1 MPLFDGEIVGPAPPV
16 ACDESHTC
24 RSWRKVPASARDVI
38 PADAGNPARAV
49 RGKKRNPG
57 FPAFAEAKPLRLR
70 AGRHGGDAFSEP
82 LLRRPGH
89 DRHDADCVCGRTLN
103 DFGAD
108 GEIDERVPFHVWH
121 PVDARRLEEDAGLL
135 AECFFLLGS
144 VERSVV
150 IGPSCRQ
157 ATEKFDGSSLRPSGC
172 PHPPFRA
179 CEMKQVTPGTL
190 GSSKLLTQTLSL
202 GEVNLKVVLTQ
213 ARSSARARLDA
224 ARNSIADRKSGLIRL
239 SNGLPACG
247 SSAAQLCQAA
257 LAGW

>member
-1 MPLFDGEIVGPAPPV
+1 MRV
-16 ACDESHTC
+16 ALKKMLVFSL
-24 RSWRKVPASARDVI
+24 KASS
-38 PADAGNPARAV
+38 
-49 RGKKRNPG
+49 
-57 FPAFAEAKPLRLR
+57 
-70 AGRHGGDAFSEP
+70 FS
-82 LLRRPGH
+82 
-89 DRHDADCVCGRTLN
+89 
-103 DFGAD
+103 
-108 GEIDERVPFHVWH
+108 
-121 PVDARRLEEDAGLL
+121 
-135 AECFFLLGS
+135 GS

-224 ARNSIADRKSGLIRL
+224 ARSSIADRKSGLIRL
-239 SNGLPACG
+239 SNGRPA
-247 SSAAQLCQAA
+247 LR
-257 LAGW
+257 LVNIKAGRIRGGASKAR